1 MKNINSEDAIKNKH
15 SPQQKEQIVMLTILT
30 EQLNYLILSMGFKY
44 QLMPQH
50 FDFIENEDNKHKT
63 YP

>member
-1 MKNINSEDAIKNKH
+1 
-15 SPQQKEQIVMLTILT
+15 MLTILT